1 MLFYFLNGYLI
12 VDVDIVIV
20 VVVGHFLQQIK
31 KTIQQKI
38 EIILKERKNFKII
51 LKERKN
57 FKIILKERKNFK
69 RILKERLIFGYCNQK

>member
-20 VVVGHFLQQIK
+20 VVVVGHFLQQIK

-38 EIILKERKNFKII
+38 ERN
-51 LKERKN
+51 
-57 FKIILKERKNFK
+57 LKERKNFK
-69 RILKERLIFGYCNQK
+69 RILKERKNFKRILKIFLKKN

>member
-20 VVVGHFLQQIK
+20 VVVVGHFLQLIK

-38 EIILKERKNFKII
+38 ERN
-51 LKERKN
+51 
-57 FKIILKERKNFK
+57 LKERKNFK
-69 RILKERLIFGYCNQK
+69 RILKERLIFGYCNQKSKEIHLLYFEPKYSGSY